1 MLIIAGYGLQQNEQ
15 MVDRILLECLKFSVK
30 PDLILFNSA
39 IDAYIRYGHSSIAIL
54 KSSYST

>member
-1 MLIIAGYGLQQNEQ
+1 

-39 IDAYIRYGHSSIAIL
+39 IDAYIRYGHISMVTF
-54 KSSYST
+54 KSSDSTELRDSNEVSI